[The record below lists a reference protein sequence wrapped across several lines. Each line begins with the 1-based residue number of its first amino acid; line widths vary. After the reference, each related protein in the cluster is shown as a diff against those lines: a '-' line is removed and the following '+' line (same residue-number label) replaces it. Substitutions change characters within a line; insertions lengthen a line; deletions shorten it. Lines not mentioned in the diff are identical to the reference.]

1 MTLLNMIVVGIC
13 YGIIFGIVQM
23 WDLENV
29 VGLPAQD
36 WKAYITSF
44 LIQISL
50 PILLVAVLLCM
61 VFMKKRVYDPTAQED
76 IEDQDAVELGQMQV
90 KD

>member
-61 VFMKKRVYDPTAQED
+61 VFMKKKD